1 MSDYDPTIYEH
12 VEKFETK
19 ISILPRVETTIRVT
33 R

>member
-1 MSDYDPTIYEH
+1 MMDYDSNIYEH

-19 ISILPRVETTIRVT
+19 ISILPRVATTIRVT